1 MSSIDVANQF
11 LGKLFGVAKDIASF
25 NTWDQKNSL
34 ADLGKLTSVEPL
46 VIVSPDCMNLE
57 YMPQINQSLLSI
69 FTAYYLQAVD
79 VLSAVKDASTVR
91 VLEQLNPN
99 RSGFGTMMSFESYKS
114 SFDYNLLPSSNL
126 TLHFEK
132 TKPLFDKNGNRT
144 TVYDENGEKVKIEE
158 GPKSFTSGSHS
169 QTGDSKS
176 SLQEAVNLSVGR
188 LMDVTIES
196 NKPNGDSVKATLKMN
211 FRLIANQAPES
222 VITGILS
229 NGTLDR
235 NFMERFHAWRSGRLG
250 FIRDLILCQD
260 IIDEKYKTAVQD
272 KSGVGTELFQRIA
285 ANKTFSF
292 LTQNPSLA
300 NSSNMFVISEEVAR
314 QVEAKAGGKMTDFR
328 VRQKIFEQSYA
339 MIIVV
344 VNRETSRMKF
354 FVRNQPDYSNM
365 SRKEI
370 EGYSKGGKGPDVM
383 EIFRSLQTASFSN
396 F

>member
-1 MSSIDVANQF
+1 MSSIDFAGQF
-11 LGKLFGVAKDIASF
+11 LGKLFGAAKGLALYGIGDEQRSLSDI
-25 NTWDQKNSL
+25 
-34 ADLGKLTSVEPL
+34 GKLTSVEPL

-99 RSGFGTMMSFESYKS
+99 RSGFGTIMSFESYKS
-114 SFDYNLLPSSNL
+114 SFDYNLLPSNGLS
-126 TLHFEK
+126 LHFEK
-132 TKPLFDKNGNRT
+132 AKTDFDEDGS
-144 TVYDENGEKVKIEE
+144 G

-176 SLQEAVNLSVGR
+176 SIQEAVNLSVGR

-196 NKPNGDSVKATLKMN
+196 NKANGDTVKATLKMN
-211 FRLIANQAPES
+211 FRLIVNQAPES

-285 ANKTFSF
+285 ANKTFGF